1 LGADKVRR
9 AAQISKAACTRNAV
23 DAGARAWA
31 DRARLGG
38 IRYAARNTIEQTS
51 TILIVQIFLF
61 SIKGKKKVG

>member
-9 AAQISKAACTRNAV
+9 AAQISKAAV